1 MPAILFRHMTKTQIG
16 KIGNLMLW
24 LSQAIPSL
32 YLTKLLKLL
41 YLVDENAVKQMGAPV
56 TWLTYKAWQFGPVP
70 TAVYNDISFGDT
82 KLFGDFIKAIRED
95 LRFPDTYQSKGYRIE
110 PNRALDKSVFS
121 LKEADIIQ
129 DVVNHYGNKS
139 TSELI
144 ELLHKEHSLWDRVY
158 QEKKLEEQ
166 FKYAE
171 YNTSPFEIDLT
182 ELIKGD
188 EEKLSRYHAMEEFM
202 AFTEAFSE

>member
-1 MPAILFRHMTKTQIG
+1 MTKTQID

-24 LSQAIPSL
+24 LSHSIPCL

-41 YLVDENAVKQMGAPV
+41 YLVDEHAVKQIGTPV

-70 TAVYNDISFGDT
+70 TVVYNDISFDDT
-82 KLFGDFIKAIRED
+82 KLFGDFIKAIREG
-95 LRFPDTYQSKGYRIE
+95 LRIPDTYQGKGYRIE
-110 PNRALDKSVFS
+110 PNRALDKSAFS
-121 LKEADIIQ
+121 QKEAAIIQ
-129 DVVNHYGNKS
+129 EVVHHYGKKS

-144 ELLHKEHSLWDRVY
+144 ELLHTEHSLWDRVY
-158 QEKKLEEQ
+158 QEKKLEEH

-182 ELIKGD
+182 ELIRGD